1 MVGKINT
8 NIRIRKGAQ
17 WNGME
22 NTGRYGSTGKG
33 IAQHGY
39 CSDGSQDTLT
49 KNQIDSIYHRAKKTK
64 HISRE
69 SIGRQIITL
78 LNEVTKRV

>member
-1 MVGKINT
+1 
-8 NIRIRKGAQ
+8 
-17 WNGME
+17 ME
-22 NTGRYGSTGKG
+22 RHGEYRGIKSRNERYYYSRYSSTGKS

-39 CSDGSQDTLT
+39 CSDSSQDTLT

-69 SIGRQIITL
+69 SIGRQIIAL
-78 LNEVTKRV
+78 LG